1 MFNPTR
7 EFLSS
12 KLIVG
17 LDITDRHIGMVQ
29 VSGVY
34 KSPKIEQVEFREVEY
49 ADQVFAEVA
58 SLFQENEISYDALVT
73 SLPTSEVFVRQISL
87 PVEHPKMISRIIKYQ
102 LEPYIPHAIDD
113 MVVDFLDPS
122 PSGDVLTFGLRK
134 KTLSDHLEELSLAR
148 LSPDMVT
155 LDDLALSSLYIRTH
169 TMALDE
175 AVAIIN
181 FGIQK
186 KVVQILKGNRVHL
199 IRVLQSGKALEEGL
213 AETLDIYRFKNQDV
227 PLDEIFLT
235 GQKGATESL
244 PETIETLTKTKTSL
258 WRPFDGIDNAL
269 VPMEDALQAKLSVP
283 LSLALGVIGTSWKGI
298 NFRKEEYA
306 VPRAISRKRMITIL
320 VAFLVILG
328 LFTFS
333 TYYRLSVKENTY
345 ENLRKQAKQIFL
357 DAFPTARQVIPGQE
371 LAQMKQK
378 IAEERAKYEGLEALA
393 SEGTSLDA
401 LKSLTQSISSFPDV
415 EVDNL
420 TMEGKELR
428 LDGRA
433 PSFEMVDNLEKSLSN
448 SPFFERT
455 KLVGAKIDKK
465 DKAVRFN
472 FALEKK

>member
-12 KLIVG
+12 KLVVG
-17 LDITDRHIGMVQ
+17 LEIGDRHIGMVQ
-29 VSGVY
+29 ISGVY
-34 KSPKIEQVEFREVEY
+34 KSPKIEQVEFKEINDSGQLY
-49 ADQVFAEVA
+49 AEVA
-58 SLFQENEISYDALVT
+58 SLFHEKEISYDALVT
-73 SLPTSEVFVRQISL
+73 SIPTSEAYVRQISL
-87 PVEHPKMISRIIKYQ
+87 PVAHPKMISRIIKYQ

-113 MVVDFLDPS
+113 IIVDFLDPS
-122 PSGDVLTFGLRK
+122 PSGEVLAFGLRK
-134 KTLSDHLEELSLAR
+134 NNLSDHLEELSLAR
-148 LSPDMVT
+148 LSPDTVT
-155 LDDLALSSLYIRTH
+155 LDDLALSSFYMRT
-169 TMALDE
+169 TSMAPDE
-175 AVAIIN
+175 SVAIIN

-186 KVVQILKGNRVHL
+186 KVVQILKGNRVQL
-199 IRVLQSGKALEEGL
+199 IRILQSGKALEDGL
-213 AETLDIYRFKNQDV
+213 AETLDIYRFKNPDV
-227 PLDEIFLT
+227 PLDEILLT
-235 GQKGATESL
+235 GQKGATEGL

-258 WRPFDGIDNAL
+258 WHPFDDIESTL
-269 VPMEDALQAKLSVP
+269 VPLEDSLQAKLSVP

-306 VPRAISRKRMITIL
+306 VPRAISRKRMITAL
-320 VAFLVILG
+320 VALLVILG

-378 IAEERAKYEGLEALA
+378 IAEERTKYEGLEALA

-401 LKSLTQSISSFPDV
+401 LKALTQSISSFPDV
-415 EVDNL
+415 ELDNI
-420 TMEGKELR
+420 TMEGKEFR

-472 FALEKK
+472 FALEKR